1 MNKRSEN
8 SCIINKK
15 DFAHL
20 LLSNIDEIKQTLS
33 KHLKIQLKNR
43 TKRQN

>member
-1 MNKRSEN
+1 MSKRSEN

-15 DFAHL
+15 DLAHL
-20 LLSNIDEIKQTLS
+20 LISNIDEIKQTLN